1 MTDYELKLGGGR
13 VVTWTGHDGVSAA
26 QAYANAHP
34 DVTVFAWR
42 ETRRHDFFPLPMVGN
57 RIVQGKDGQS

>member
-13 VVTWTGHDGVSAA
+13 VVTWTGHDGMSAA

-34 DVTVFAWR
+34 GVTVFAWR
-42 ETRRHDFFPLPMVGN
+42 DLFAGEWADLT
-57 RIVQGKDGQS
+57 S